1 MARELPTG
9 VGYDLRGNESSSK
22 SIVQKE
28 IESSAGIKYILPAQF
43 LFQFPFFAAKL
54 QKSKERVR
62 NRSTC
67 FSDLYSEGGASRR
80 VACVASRARD
90 ARANCT

>member
-43 LFQFPFFAAKL
+43 LFT
-54 QKSKERVR
+54 S
-62 NRSTC
+62 N
-67 FSDLYSEGGASRR
+67 
-80 VACVASRARD
+80 
-90 ARANCT
+90 